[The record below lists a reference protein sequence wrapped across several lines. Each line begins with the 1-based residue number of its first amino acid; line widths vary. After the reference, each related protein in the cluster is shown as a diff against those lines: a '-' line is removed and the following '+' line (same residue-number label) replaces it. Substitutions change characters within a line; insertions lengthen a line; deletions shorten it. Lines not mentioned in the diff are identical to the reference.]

1 MSGTS
6 ADGIDVAI
14 IETDGIDVFGL
25 GPCLTVPYPPALRRR
40 IMATYG
46 ATRAPAAVVEEL
58 THAHAAAIDLL
69 VNKNNVSNLN
79 IKIIGFHGQTI
90 LHRPQDRVTVQIG
103 DGALLARLTGCAV
116 VNRFRDADVAAGGE
130 GAPLVPL
137 YHAALARRAVRDGRL
152 ELPVAIVNIGGV
164 ANVTYVGTAGAHDL
178 IAFDTG
184 PGNALID
191 DWARATKGLA
201 MDRGGRLAAAGAVD
215 RRALDRLLAHRFFRR
230 RPPKSLDRDAYSLAP
245 LVGLSAADGAA
256 TLTAFTVHAIARAA
270 RHFPAPP
277 KRWLV
282 AGGGVA
288 NRTLMRGLAEAV
300 GEVAPVEAVGWRS
313 DALEAEAFAYLAV
326 RSLRGLPLSL
336 PATTGVPKPMP
347 GGVIHS
353 PPRADSSRSPR
364 LRSPRPRSSARRAG
378 PRKSG

>member
-14 IETDGIDVFGL
+14 IETDGVEVFGL
-25 GPCLTVPYPPALRRR
+25 GPSLTVPFPPALRRR

-46 ATRAPAAVVEEL
+46 RARAPAAVVEEL
-58 THAHAAAIDLL
+58 TRAHAAAINLL
-69 VNKNNVSNLN
+69 AKKIGISDFN

-90 LHRPQDRVTVQIG
+90 LHRPQDRVTVQVG

-130 GAPLVPL
+130 GAPMVPL
-137 YHAALARRAVRDGRL
+137 YLAALARRAVRDGLL

-164 ANVTYVGTAGAHDL
+164 ANVTYVGAAGAHAL

-201 MDRGGRLAAAGAVD
+201 MDRGGRLAAGGTVD
-215 RRALDRLLAHRFFRR
+215 RHALDFLLAHRYFRR
-230 RPPKSLDRDAYSLAP
+230 RPPKSLDRDAFSLVP
-245 LVGLSAADGAA
+245 LAGLDAADGAA
-256 TLTAFTVHAIARAA
+256 TLTAFTVQAIARAA
-270 RHFPAPP
+270 LHFPVPP

-282 AGGGVA
+282 AGGGVE
-288 NRTLMRGLAEAV
+288 NPTLMRGLAEAV
-300 GEVAPVEAVGWRS
+300 GEVAPVEALGWRS

-336 PATTGVPKPMP
+336 PSTTGVPRPMK

-353 PPRADSSRSPR
+353 PPRAGSSRSPR
-364 LRSPRPRSSARRAG
+364 PRSPRPRSSARRAG

>member
-14 IETDGIDVFGL
+14 IETDGIEVFGL
-25 GPCLTVPYPPALRRR
+25 GPCLTVPYPAALRRR

-46 ATRAPAAVVEEL
+46 AARAPAAVVEEL
-58 THAHAAAIDLL
+58 TRSHAAAIELL
-69 VNKNNVSNLN
+69 AKKNNLSDLN
-79 IKIIGFHGQTI
+79 INIIGFHGQTI
-90 LHRPQDRVTVQIG
+90 LHRPQDRLTVQLG

-116 VNRFRDADVAAGGE
+116 VNRFREADVAAGGE

-137 YHAALARRAVRDGRL
+137 YHAALARRAVRSGRL

-164 ANVTYVGTAGAHDL
+164 ANVTYVGAAGAPDL

-191 DWARATKGLA
+191 DWTRATTGRA
-201 MDRGGRLAAAGAVD
+201 MDRGGRLAAAGTVD
-215 RRALDRLLAHRFFRR
+215 RRALDLLLAHSYFRR
-230 RPPKSLDRDAYSLAP
+230 APPKSLDRDAFSLAP
-245 LVGLSAADGAA
+245 LAGLSAADGAA
-256 TLTAFTVHAIARAA
+256 TLSAFTVQAIAGAA

-277 KRWLV
+277 RRWLV

-288 NRTLMRGLAEAV
+288 NPTLMRGLAEAA
-300 GEVAPVEAVGWRS
+300 GEVAPVEALGWRS

-336 PATTGVPKPMP
+336 PSTTGVPRPTT

-353 PPRADSSRSPR
+353 PPRAGSS
-364 LRSPRPRSSARRAG
+364 RSPRPRSRRRRLPVRRAG
-378 PRKSG
+378 PRKNG

>member
-46 ATRAPAAVVEEL
+46 AARAPAAVIEEL
-58 THAHAAAIDLL
+58 TRAHAAAIRLL
-69 VNKNNVSNLN
+69 VKRRYLKHSK
-79 IKIIGFHGQTI
+79 IYIIGFHGQTI

-103 DGALLARLTGCAV
+103 DGALLARLTGTTV

-137 YHAALARRAVRDGRL
+137 YHAALARRAARDGRL
-152 ELPVAIVNIGGV
+152 ELPAAIVNIGGV
-164 ANVTYVGTAGAHDL
+164 ANVTYVGAAGAHEL

-201 MDRGGRLAAAGAVD
+201 MDRGGRLAAAGTVD
-215 RRALDRLLAHRFFRR
+215 RRALDRLLAHRYFRR
-230 RPPKSLDRDAYSLAP
+230 RPPKSLDRDAFSLAP
-245 LVGLSAADGAA
+245 LADLSAADGAA
-256 TLTAFTVHAIARAA
+256 TLTAFTVHAIAGAA
-270 RHFPAPP
+270 CHFPEPP

-288 NRTLMRGLAEAV
+288 NPTLMRGLANAV
-300 GEVAPVEAVGWRS
+300 GEVAPVEALGWRS

-336 PATTGVPKPMP
+336 PSTTGVPRPMT

-353 PPRADSSRSPR
+353 PPRAGSFRS
-364 LRSPRPRSSARRAG
+364 LRPRSRRPHSPVRRAG